1 MKTYQVEINYV
12 TNIVRA
18 SSKKEAKKKFE
29 KNAKIKI
36 NLTDI
41 YLYPIKIKNNKKG

>member
-1 MKTYQVEINYV
+1 MKTYQTEINYV
-12 TNIVRA
+12 TNIVKA

-29 KNAKIKI
+29 ENIKIKI

-41 YLYPIKIKNNKKG
+41 YLYPIKIKNN